1 MVVYSRKDEDMQ
13 KVKEIIKANLKIGKE
28 NAITRRE
35 LVSLCKVSDRKMRDV
50 IREMRNKD
58 MEPICSTSGGAG
70 YYYPKSADEAIQCR
84 NEKKKRAKSNFEGVP
99 ALEKFIKERSQVK
112 IEFKDYE
119 R

>member
-1 MVVYSRKDEDMQ
+1 MEHDTEEDHMQ
-13 KVKEIIKANLKIGKE
+13 KIKEIIKANLKVGKE
-28 NAITRRE
+28 NAITRKE
-35 LVSLCKVSDRKMRDV
+35 LVSLCKVSDRKIRDV

-58 MEPICSTSGGAG
+58 MEPICSTSGNAG
-70 YYYPKSADEAIQCR
+70 YYYPKTADEAIQCR

>member
-1 MVVYSRKDEDMQ
+1 MEHDTEEDHMQ
-13 KVKEIIKANLKIGKE
+13 KIKEIIKANLKVGKE
-28 NAITRRE
+28 NAITRKE